1 MNEKNNIIRFVIVFV
16 IGIILGI
23 VITNRFYNSKID
35 DLSRTVAS
43 IEEINNR
50 LQFSNTNLSSLNSRL
65 TEEVGKL
72 EKRIVDDYR
81 EYQERLGIV
90 SSGLGEISEGL
101 SGTGGDLQSIID
113 GMEEIKIGLRKIE
126 ISK

>member
-1 MNEKNNIIRFVIVFV
+1 MNEKNNIIFFIIVFI
-16 IGIILGI
+16 IGIILGVFI
-23 VITNRFYNSKID
+23 ANRFYNSEIN

-72 EKRIVDDYR
+72 EKRIVDNYR

-90 SSGLGEISEGL
+90 SSGLGEISKGL
-101 SGTGGDLQSIID
+101 SGTGEDLQSIID

-126 ISK
+126 FPK